1 VLLAGPPF
9 TVGYAL
15 NALLRAK
22 ARTPALLGF
31 ALAVSELLA
40 LGALMVI
47 GVFQAKGG

>member
-15 NALLRAK
+15 NALLRAR

-31 ALAVSELLA
+31 ALATSELLA

-47 GVFQAKGG
+47 GLLKASSE